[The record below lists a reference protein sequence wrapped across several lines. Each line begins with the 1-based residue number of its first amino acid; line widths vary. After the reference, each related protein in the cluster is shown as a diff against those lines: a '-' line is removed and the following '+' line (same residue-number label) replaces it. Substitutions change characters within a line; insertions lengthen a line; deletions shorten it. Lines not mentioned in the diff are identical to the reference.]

1 MAFRAVTG
9 PFYGVQFRGHEP
21 ILGAAKQ
28 PTQNT
33 VFLLGGLAYLLFS
46 LVKRDMLSLVS
57 GYYTSFNWRSHICKI
72 VMILPTYRGELMN
85 NRNDRFK
92 LDFMSVGQDIKRGRE
107 AKDVTREQLSE
118 ITGYA
123 PRHIQA
129 IENEGQT
136 PSVDFL
142 FQLAEMFDV
151 SLDRHIFKDRDTV
164 KSSIRRRVDTLLD
177 GLADKDL
184 VIVEA
189 VIKGIHQA
197 SEMPEE

>member
-1 MAFRAVTG
+1 
-9 PFYGVQFRGHEP
+9 
-21 ILGAAKQ
+21 
-28 PTQNT
+28 
-33 VFLLGGLAYLLFS
+33 
-46 LVKRDMLSLVS
+46 
-57 GYYTSFNWRSHICKI
+57 
-72 VMILPTYRGELMN
+72 MN

-92 LDFMSVGQDIKRGRE
+92 LDFMPIGQDIKQNRE

-118 ITGYA
+118 VAGYA
-123 PRHIQA
+123 PRHTQA

-142 FQLAEMFDV
+142 FQLAKMFDV

-177 GLADKDL
+177 GLTDKDL
-184 VIVEA
+184 VIVET

-197 SEMPEE
+197 GEMPEG

>member
-1 MAFRAVTG
+1 MDTR
-9 PFYGVQFRGHEP
+9 
-21 ILGAAKQ
+21 
-28 PTQNT
+28 
-33 VFLLGGLAYLLFS
+33 
-46 LVKRDMLSLVS
+46 
-57 GYYTSFNWRSHICKI
+57 
-72 VMILPTYRGELMN
+72 N
-85 NRNDRFK
+85 NKFK
-92 LDFMSVGQDIKRGRE
+92 LDFMSIGQDIKQARE

-118 ITGYA
+118 VIDYA

-136 PSVDFL
+136 PSVDLL

-151 SLDRHIFKDRDTV
+151 SLDRHIFTDRDNV

-177 GLADKDL
+177 GLIDKDL

-197 SEMPEE
+197 GEMPEE

>member
-1 MAFRAVTG
+1 
-9 PFYGVQFRGHEP
+9 
-21 ILGAAKQ
+21 
-28 PTQNT
+28 
-33 VFLLGGLAYLLFS
+33 
-46 LVKRDMLSLVS
+46 
-57 GYYTSFNWRSHICKI
+57 
-72 VMILPTYRGELMN
+72 MN

-92 LDFMSVGQDIKRGRE
+92 LDFMPIGQDIKRGRE

-123 PRHIQA
+123 PRHIF
-129 IENEGQT
+129 G
-136 PSVDFL
+136 
-142 FQLAEMFDV
+142 
-151 SLDRHIFKDRDTV
+151 DRDTI

-197 SEMPEE
+197 GEMSEK

>member
-1 MAFRAVTG
+1 MDTR
-9 PFYGVQFRGHEP
+9 
-21 ILGAAKQ
+21 
-28 PTQNT
+28 
-33 VFLLGGLAYLLFS
+33 
-46 LVKRDMLSLVS
+46 
-57 GYYTSFNWRSHICKI
+57 
-72 VMILPTYRGELMN
+72 N
-85 NRNDRFK
+85 NKFK
-92 LDFMSVGQDIKRGRE
+92 LDFMSIGQDIKQARE

-118 ITGYA
+118 VIDYA

-136 PSVDFL
+136 PSVDLL

-151 SLDRHIFKDRDTV
+151 SLDRHIFKDRDNV

-177 GLADKDL
+177 GLIDKDL

-197 SEMPEE
+197 GEMSEG